1 MKKLLSLALALI
13 MALSAVPAVS
23 LSEADGADTKLINTD
38 VTIDTDP
45 TGGYTGD
52 YVVIYNPS
60 SDTSTA
66 AGTGSLAG
74 LIETD
79 VNANILPGRG
89 TAEPQYVKNPDIPYI
104 IDVDEEVSRFTPDG
118 PAPEK
123 TATKANYPV
132 GSTHT
137 FNLYNYSP
145 AGGESEVQFK
155 VLYLGEHCRI
165 WTVTNSDYH
174 PLDGIDSSYAQTA
187 AERFDEKFELMQ
199 ASYGDFNDVN
209 GDGKVNLLFY
219 NIDDGWQPGQGYV
232 AGYFWQDD
240 FTYNNLPMI
249 HIDTYPGIRYTNAA
263 GVTIDHF
270 DDCFGTLVHE
280 FQHCINYSETGGMN
294 VWLNEALSG
303 SAEELC
309 FPGSGLFERIPSWH
323 DYKLSA
329 QELTNPPVEYAYN
342 PDFDLHKGGSLTAW
356 DSSALDIFARY
367 AEVML
372 FTQYLYT
379 RYGSTTVFKQIIDA
393 NSGDTAQDSLEALT
407 SATGWTLEDI
417 WGGFFTSMIAND
429 PDSGYG
435 FRMNEGY
442 DPSAYYNVEDPYFLL
457 APVVYTGTEAANIY
471 GGGFITV
478 RPVNGVF
485 NPPSGASSNLKYV
498 GITIGEVALNGLS
511 LTPDSAEILL
521 DETAKL
527 VVAREPVEANNYEMV
542 WTSSD
547 ESVATVSGNRFAATV
562 TSRAP
567 GVCVITA
574 TATDKESGTVYTAS
588 STITVL
594 DGCHYTKYVPTDT
607 IETGKEYL
615 IGSEYGG
622 DVYVLMNYNPDP
634 LGTYAPNNHYVSYNT
649 CYYSYGI
656 KAVVDEEGAITGI
669 DTGAYPDA
677 VMKNTEWLFYRQDG
691 YYIIRSAYNRN
702 YHLRV
707 SAWQNSYDLY
717 PENGSSYSINWLWD
731 EQTHQ
736 LSYEYSKGTRY
747 VTFVPTAGDYQNLF
761 NAPKT
766 AASVQLYKK
775 ETGVIMNGDVNYYT
789 VRFVDWDGKVLKTER
804 VQEGGAATAPADP
817 VRDGWT
823 FTGWDVD
830 FSNITADLVV
840 TAQYEANGLTPTL
853 IGDINCDG
861 TVDVTD
867 ALLALRYAMGIINDI
882 SEQGFVN
889 GDVNNDGVLDST
901 DAVIIMRTAMR
912 HGGGISER

>member
-1 MKKLLSLALALI
+1 MKKLLGLALALL
-13 MALSAVPAVS
+13 MLLSALPSAGGETGE
-23 LSEADGADTKLINTD
+23 EAKLINTG

-45 TGGYTGD
+45 AGGYAGD

-60 SDTSTA
+60 ADTATA
-66 AGTGSLAG
+66 ASTGSLAG

-79 VNANILPGRG
+79 VNANILPSRG
-89 TAEPQYVKNPDIPYI
+89 ADAFEPTNPDIPYI
-104 IDVDEEVSRFTPDG
+104 IDVDHEVSLFKPDA

-123 TATKANYPV
+123 GAERAAYPV

-137 FNLYNYSP
+137 FNIYNYSP
-145 AGGESEVQFK
+145 TGTSDSSVEFK
-155 VLYLGEHCRI
+155 VIYVGQHCTI

-174 PLDGIDSSYAQTA
+174 PLDGIDSSYGRIA

-232 AGYFWQDD
+232 AGYFWSED
-240 FTYNNLPMI
+240 FNYNSLPMI
-249 HIDTYPGIRYTNAA
+249 HIDTWPGIQYTNAA

-280 FQHCINYSETGGMN
+280 FQHCINFSETGGMN

-309 FPGSGLFERIPSWH
+309 FPGSGLYERIPSWH
-323 DYKLSA
+323 NYKLSA

-356 DSSALDIFARY
+356 DSSQLDIYARY

-379 RYGSTTVFKQIIDA
+379 ATGSTSVYKQIIEA
-393 NSGDTAQDSLEALT
+393 NSGDTVQNSLDALT
-407 SATGWTLEDI
+407 AATGMTLEQI

-429 PDSGYG
+429 PASGYG
-435 FRMNEGY
+435 FLMNEGY
-442 DPSAYYNVEDPYFLL
+442 DPSAYYGLESLYSLL
-457 APVVYTGTEAANIY
+457 SPVVYTSTDAAEIY

-485 NPPSGASSNLKYV
+485 NPPAGASSALRYV
-498 GITIGEVALNGLS
+498 GVTVGEVTLDGFS
-511 LTPDSAEILL
+511 ITPDSAQLLL

-527 VVAREPVEANNYEMV
+527 VVVRDPIGANNYDMV

-562 TSRAP
+562 ESHAP
-567 GVCVITA
+567 GSAVITA
-574 TATDKESGTVYTAS
+574 TATDRDTGAVLSSSATV
-588 STITVL
+588 TVL
-594 DGCHYTKYVPTDT
+594 NGFHYTKYVPTDT
-607 IETGKEYL
+607 IETGVEYL
-615 IGSEYGG
+615 IGSENGG
-622 DVYVLMNYNPDP
+622 EVYVLMNYNPNP
-634 LGTYAPNNHYVSYNT
+634 LGTYVQNPYYVSYST

-656 KAVVDEEGAITGI
+656 KAVVDDEGAITDI
-669 DTGAYPDA
+669 DTSVYPDA
-677 VMKNTEWLFYRQDG
+677 VMKNTEWLFYEQNG

-707 SAWQNSYDLY
+707 SAWQNSFDLY
-717 PENGSSYSINWLWD
+717 PENGSSYSTNWLWD

-736 LSYEYSKGTRY
+736 LSYDYSKGTRY
-747 VTFVPTAGDYQNLF
+747 VTFVPTAGDYSNLF

-775 ETGVIMNGDVNYYT
+775 VTGVQMNDDVTYYT
-789 VRFVDWDGKVLKTER
+789 VTFVDWNGAVLST
-804 VQEGGAATAPADP
+804 QHIPEGGAATAPADP
-817 VRDGWT
+817 VRAGWT
-823 FTGWDVD
+823 FIGWDVD
-830 FSNITADLVV
+830 FSNVTGDLTV
-840 TAQYEANGLTPTL
+840 TAQYEENPPAGL
-853 IGDINCDG
+853 IGDIDLNG
-861 TVDVTD
+861 VVNTTD
-867 ALLALRYAMGIINDI
+867 ALLALRHSMNIIAL
-882 SEQGFVN
+882 EGQGLLN
-889 GDVNNDGVLDST
+889 GDVNGDGVVNAT
-901 DAVIIMRTAMR
+901 DAVLIMRIALNV
-912 HGGGISER
+912 S